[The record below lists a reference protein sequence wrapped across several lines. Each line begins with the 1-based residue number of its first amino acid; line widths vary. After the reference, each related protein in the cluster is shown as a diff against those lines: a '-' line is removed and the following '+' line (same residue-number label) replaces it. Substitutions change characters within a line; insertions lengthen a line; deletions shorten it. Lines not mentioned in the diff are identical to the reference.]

1 MDPTARAK
9 AEAILRAS
17 PWLRDRGEVLI
28 EAFLEHGRILS
39 LSPGQWAHGEGD
51 DEAGVLVVVEGAVQM
66 LCQAPGGRE
75 ILIGQSGPGVAIGQT
90 LRFGGGPRLVTVI
103 CTRPA
108 LVLLASDRALARIAV
123 QHPGIWEAVA
133 ALLYL
138 QLRGLLTL
146 LAQGALP
153 PRQRLAARLLL
164 LAAAGGTGDR
174 VTVSQQAL
182 GEMTGLSRKTVN
194 AFLGDFERR
203 RLVRRG
209 YGAIVVAD
217 TAGLGRIAAA

>member
-66 LCQAPGGRE
+66 LCQAPGDRE

-108 LVLLASDRALARIAV
+108 LVLGSTQPDAVVDHEAAAARGVDVVRRRSGGGAVLVEPGGVVWVDVVIPPDDALWDEDVGRAAHWVGDAWAAALASAGVDGAAV
-123 QHPGIWEAVA
+123 H
-133 ALLYL
+133 
-138 QLRGLLTL
+138 RGGL
-146 LAQGALP
+146 
-153 PRQRLAARLLL
+153 
-164 LAAAGGTGDR
+164 
-174 VTVSQQAL
+174 VTTAWS
-182 GEMTGLSRKTVN
+182 
-194 AFLGDFERR
+194 
-203 RLVRRG
+203 RLVCFAG
-209 YGAIVVAD
+209 VGA
-217 TAGLGRIAAA
+217 GE